1 MNPYTNFDLRPL
13 CTDHEEMRLPP
24 QATDFVAI
32 APSTGPTRLQK
43 GSPRASPYHTPSPSV
58 ERHSSS
64 LSLTSS
70 ASILSL
76 SSISSELEYDPDRR
90 ARHNRPWATVYN
102 DDHGISEYHKSV
114 YESDSDIPDCCQV
127 PVSTVV
133 QPGGSPTNQPTHS
146 TDCSTGKTTET
157 AQKHGPP
164 PMVFEDDSD
173 DDFLIP
179 KPPGEVGRPNRGGY
193 SLYPVLG
200 WPKKKYDKVKDF
212 INNLVE
218 EHLNCELPMSA
229 QRRGDIKKVQTEA
242 ATKFVFLKEYRG
254 LWVIDDFIR
263 NHLKY
268 QKSVIKKEKLE
279 KMVADARPTV
289 STSTPISEPAAVA
302 GHKRSERNSGRK

>member
-1 MNPYTNFDLRPL
+1 
-13 CTDHEEMRLPP
+13 MRLPP
-24 QATDFVAI
+24 EATDFVAI
-32 APSTGPTRLQK
+32 TPSTGPTRLQK
-43 GSPRASPYHTPSPSV
+43 DSPRASPYNTPSPSV

-64 LSLTSS
+64 LSLSS
-70 ASILSL
+70 SSSILSV

-90 ARHNRPWATVYN
+90 TRHTHRRATVYN
-102 DDHGISEYHKSV
+102 NNHHISKYPKSAN
-114 YESDSDIPDCCQV
+114 ESDSDITECGQI
-127 PVSTVV
+127 PVSTAV
-133 QPGGSPTNQPTHS
+133 QPCGSSADNPTQK
-146 TDCSTGKTTET
+146 TDRGTGRTAQT

-242 ATKFVFLKEYRG
+242 AAKFVFLKEYRG
-254 LWVIDDFIR
+254 LWVTDDFIR

-279 KMVADARPTV
+279 KMVADARPSV
-289 STSTPISEPAAVA
+289 PTSTAISDSAATA
-302 GHKRSERNSGRK
+302 GHKRSGHNSGRK